1 MASKQEK
8 ANDPTPAPEADKHYE
23 VVLSFMTDPGS
34 KVSVVGSFNDW
45 DSKSTPMQEVS
56 PGDFRV
62 VLKLAPGE
70 YEYKF
75 VRNGRWQADPNA
87 KEWAPNP
94 FGSLNSRLTVPR
106 P

>member
-1 MASKQEK
+1 MTG
-8 ANDPTPAPEADKHYE
+8 DPGQVNEPAPTRETQEFCE
-23 VVLSFMTDPGS
+23 VSLSFQTDPGS

-45 DSKSTPMQEVS
+45 DSKRTPMTEVA

-62 VLKLAPGE
+62 TLRLPPGE

-75 VRNGRWQADPNA
+75 VRNGRWQADPQA
-87 KEWAPNP
+87 TEWAPNP

-106 P
+106 S